1 MGDYIIQDKKA
12 EDSFDERQFLKKQ
25 KENEFR
31 LKSLKKNKEEIE
43 QVSLKK
49 YYNYKPWIIA
59 GIVVLFLLMLGL
71 ILLF

>member
-1 MGDYIIQDKKA
+1 MSDYIIQDKKA

-59 GIVVLFLLMLGL
+59 
-71 ILLF
+71 

>member
-1 MGDYIIQDKKA
+1 MSDYIIQDKKA

-49 YYNYKPWIIA
+49 YYNYKPLIIA
-59 GIVVLFLLMLGL
+59 
-71 ILLF
+71 